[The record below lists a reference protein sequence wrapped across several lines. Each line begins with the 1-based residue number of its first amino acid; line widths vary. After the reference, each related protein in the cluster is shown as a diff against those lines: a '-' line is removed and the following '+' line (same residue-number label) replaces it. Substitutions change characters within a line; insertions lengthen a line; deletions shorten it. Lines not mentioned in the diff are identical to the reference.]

1 MFGWEIKSK
10 LHGWPAKFRN
20 INQLEGSFPSSRLFV
35 HMMLCDEAFI
45 LYIVFFTVLVGED
58 FDFRDSWKR
67 VTRCIQKK
75 LHAILLQSG
84 RMVVPAAT

>member
-35 HMMLCDEAFI
+35 HMMLCDEALGKISI
-45 LYIVFFTVLVGED
+45 LEIAGE
-58 FDFRDSWKR
+58 
-67 VTRCIQKK
+67 
-75 LHAILLQSG
+75 G
-84 RMVVPAAT
+84 